1 MFYSAIIR
9 KKRLGKAEDF
19 LGWYGLALFYGRYLL
34 VIFVTAVETNT
45 GDKDSRRLSLKSNI
59 S

>member
-19 LGWYGLALFYGRYLL
+19 LGRYGLALL

-45 GDKDSRRLSLKSNI
+45 GDKDARRLNLK
-59 S
+59 